1 VGRRILVLGDDAS
14 GRHISAALAAYW
26 DIDCVIGTRDPE
38 RVREF
43 AEHIGA
49 AVVAVD
55 VDDVAS
61 LGRALDG
68 VFAVVNT
75 AGPFVAGRYPVAQR
89 CAACGVHYVDIAS
102 AHPYLNGMGTLG
114 RRAKASGSLIVAGAS
129 IVPAVSTALV
139 DYVANEFDRV
149 SEIHTAVAP
158 LDNGGAWL
166 ARVRAMRGVS
176 GQPMRVREAGHW
188 RYTFAWSEPARV
200 DFPEP
205 VGRRRAY
212 LCDVADLALFPQRYG
227 ARTVTFRA
235 GFARPLVNYAIAL
248 AGRVARR
255 YADKE
260 SGNAGDVN
268 GLNGLQDMLQSATG
282 IQVVIR
288 GHSEGREIVRTVSLI
303 SRDQSAMAIACSPA
317 LALLKTWVRLGVAE
331 AGVRACVDMLNLD
344 AIKHELMGN
353 DIVLV
358 RS

>member
-1 VGRRILVLGDDAS
+1 MLGDNAS
-14 GRHISAALAAYW
+14 GRHIGAALAAHS
-26 DIDCVIGTRDPE
+26 DIDCVIGTRAPE
-38 RVREF
+38 RVQEF
-43 AEHIGA
+43 AQRINA
-49 AVVAVD
+49 DVVAVN

-89 CAACGVHYVDIAS
+89 CAACGVHYVDVAS
-102 AHPYLNGMGTLG
+102 AQPYLNGMGTLS

-129 IVPAVSTALV
+129 VVPAVSTALV

-158 LDNGGAWL
+158 FDNGSDWL
-166 ARVRAMRGVS
+166 ASVRAMHGFS
-176 GQPMRVREAGHW
+176 GQPMRVKEAGHW
-188 RYTFAWSEPARV
+188 RYTFAWSEPVRIN
-200 DFPEP
+200 FPEP

-235 GFARPLVNYAIAL
+235 GFARPLVNYAMAI
-248 AGRVARR
+248 AGRVTRR
-255 YADKE
+255 RA
-260 SGNAGDVN
+260 NRVRVN
-268 GLNGLQDMLQSATG
+268 TAAANQLNGFQDMLQSTTG
-282 IQVVIR
+282 IQVIVR
-288 GHSEGREIVRTVSLI
+288 GHSQGREIAHTVSLI
-303 SRDQSAMAIACSPA
+303 SRDGSAVAIACSPA
-317 LALLKTWVRLGVAE
+317 LALLKAWVRLGIAE
-331 AGVRACVDMLNLD
+331 AGARACVDLLNLD
-344 AIKHELMGN
+344 AIKRELIGN

>member
-1 VGRRILVLGDDAS
+1 VGRRILVLGDDES
-14 GRHISAALAAYW
+14 GRYIGAALAAYW
-26 DIDCVIGTRDPE
+26 DIDCVIGTRNPE
-38 RVREF
+38 GVREF

-68 VFAVVNT
+68 VFAVVKT

-102 AHPYLNGMGTLG
+102 AHPYVSGISVLG
-114 RRAKASGSLIVAGAS
+114 RRAKASGSLIVTGAS
-129 IVPAVSTALV
+129 IVPAVSAALI
-139 DYVANEFDRV
+139 DYIVGEFDRV

-158 LDNGGAWL
+158 LDNGSDWL
-166 ARVRAMRGVS
+166 ASVRAMRAFS
-176 GQPMRVREAGHW
+176 GQPMRVRDAGRW

-200 DFPEP
+200 DFPAP

-212 LCDVADLALFPQRYG
+212 LCDVVDLALFPQRYG

-235 GFARPLVNYAIAL
+235 GFARASVNYAMAVV
-248 AGRVARR
+248 GRANRR
-255 YADKE
+255 RVNKPG
-260 SGNAGDVN
+260 GNAQATN
-268 GLNGLQDMLQSATG
+268 QLNGWQDMLQSATG
-282 IQVVIR
+282 IQVLVR
-288 GHSEGREIVRTVSLI
+288 GHGQGRQIVHTVSLI
-303 SRDQSAMAIACSPA
+303 SRERSAVTIACSPA
-317 LALLKTWVRLGVAE
+317 LALLKTWVRVGIPE
-331 AGVRACVDMLNLD
+331 ADARACVDLLDLD
-344 AIKHELMGN
+344 AIKRELAGN

>member
-1 VGRRILVLGDDAS
+1 MGDDAS
-14 GRHISAALAAYW
+14 GRHIGAVLAAYW

-38 RVREF
+38 GVREF

-49 AVVAVD
+49 DVVAVN

-68 VFAVVNT
+68 VFAVVKT

-89 CAACGVHYVDIAS
+89 CAACGVHYVDVAS
-102 AHPYLNGMGTLG
+102 AHPYVSGMSTLN
-114 RRAKASGSLIVAGAS
+114 RRARASGSLIVTGAS

-139 DYVANEFDRV
+139 DYVASEFDRV

-158 LDNGGAWL
+158 LDNGVDWLGA
-166 ARVRAMRGVS
+166 VRAMHAFS

-200 DFPEP
+200 DFPQP

-227 ARTVTFRA
+227 AKTVTFRA
-235 GFARPLVNYAIAL
+235 GFARPLLNYAMAA
-248 AGRVARR
+248 AGRFARR
-255 YADKE
+255 HANKQG
-260 SGNAGDVN
+260 SNAGEAN
-268 GLNGLQDMLQSATG
+268 GLNGLQDMLQSTTG
-282 IQVVIR
+282 IQVVVR
-288 GHSEGREIVRTVSLI
+288 GHSQGREVAHTVSLI
-303 SRDQSAMAIACSPA
+303 SRDRSAVAISCSPA
-317 LALLKTWVRLGVAE
+317 LALLKTWVRLGIAE
-331 AGVRACVDMLNLD
+331 AGARACVDLLDLD
-344 AIKHELMGN
+344 AIKQELMGN

>member
-1 VGRRILVLGDDAS
+1 M
-14 GRHISAALAAYW
+14 LAAYW

-38 RVREF
+38 GIREF
-43 AEHIGA
+43 AEDIGA
-49 AVVAVD
+49 DVVAVN

-75 AGPFVAGRYPVAQR
+75 TGPFVAGRYPVAQR
-89 CAACGVHYVDIAS
+89 CAACGVHYLDIAS
-102 AHPYLNGMGTLG
+102 SHPYLSGMSTLN
-114 RRAKASGSLIVAGAS
+114 RRAKASGSLIVTGAS

-158 LDNGGAWL
+158 LDNGSDWFAT
-166 ARVRAMRGVS
+166 VRALHGFS
-176 GQPMRVREAGHW
+176 GRPMRVREAGRW
-188 RYTFAWSEPARV
+188 RYTFAWSEPVRV

-235 GFARPLVNYAIAL
+235 GFARPLVNYAMAL
-248 AGRVARR
+248 AGRVTRR
-255 YADKE
+255 HANRED
-260 SGNAGDVN
+260 GNAGDTHE
-268 GLNGLQDMLQSATG
+268 LNGLQDMLQSTTG
-282 IQVVIR
+282 IQVVVR
-288 GHSEGREIVRTVSLI
+288 GHSQGRETVHTVSLV
-303 SRDQSAMAIACSPA
+303 SRDQSAVAIACSPA
-317 LALLKTWVRLGVAE
+317 LALLKTWTRLGIAQ
-331 AGVRACVDMLNLD
+331 AGARACVDLLSLD
-344 AIKHELMGN
+344 AIKQELMSN